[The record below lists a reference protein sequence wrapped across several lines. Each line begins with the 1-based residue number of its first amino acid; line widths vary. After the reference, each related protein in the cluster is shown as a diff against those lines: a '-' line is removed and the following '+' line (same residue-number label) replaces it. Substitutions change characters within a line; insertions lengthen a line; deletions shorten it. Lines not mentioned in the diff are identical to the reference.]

1 MLQIVLLAVIFQKC
15 IAGIADVCN
24 SETKTCCV
32 WNDTDIADILDSIS
46 SGWTLLVDP
55 CGRKEADAPN
65 GAINVPDTTNAA
77 CQNAGTNAMHMSDV
91 YITAANTAI
100 RSMRGQANPVPV
112 KLDWWDYASEVDYSC
127 SAFIVQAPQVTI
139 EYFVFD
145 ISGCVTTKVQ
155 DMILGGKN
163 TVDVWSSATPIVA
176 RDKQNDFRQ
185 THFSYLTLSSGGDA
199 VARFIP
205 HNEGDTINM
214 DGSQFSNIVGKSNV
228 SSPVVP
234 KESIANNGDVF
245 GIILGVAE
253 GIVTLS
259 GGTKAVGF
267 GGPVVGVPVLGQWL
281 GIQPKVSP
289 PTCVPSACPKAPACP
304 PVHPESESTVAIAV
318 IGIFVATTVV
328 IYLLYVIFD
337 RIGKLD
343 AETSK
348 NKTE

>member
-1 MLQIVLLAVIFQKC
+1 MRSPTIPVIVHL
-15 IAGIADVCN
+15 
-24 SETKTCCV
+24 
-32 WNDTDIADILDSIS
+32 S
-46 SGWTLLVDP
+46 S
-55 CGRKEADAPN
+55 
-65 GAINVPDTTNAA
+65 
-77 CQNAGTNAMHMSDV
+77 
-91 YITAANTAI
+91 
-100 RSMRGQANPVPV
+100 
-112 KLDWWDYASEVDYSC
+112 WDYASETDYSC
-127 SAFIVQAPQVTI
+127 SAFIVQAPQVSI
-139 EYFVFD
+139 EYFTFD
-145 ISGCVTTKVQ
+145 ISGCVNTKVQ
-155 DMILGGKN
+155 DIILGEKN
-163 TVDVWSSATPIVA
+163 TVDVWSSATPIIA

-185 THFSYLTLSSGGDA
+185 THLSSLTLIAGGDA
-199 VARFIP
+199 IARFIP
-205 HNEGDTINM
+205 YNEGDTINM
-214 DGSQFSNIVGKSNV
+214 DGSQFASIVGKSNS
-228 SSPVVP
+228 SSPVAP
-234 KESIANNGDVF
+234 KGSISNNNDFF
-245 GIILGVAE
+245 GVILGVAE
-253 GIVTLS
+253 GTVTLS